1 MRTTLAIGVLVLVAV
16 FVSTLRADDKPA
28 TQPTGVNGTWKWTQP
43 GPGGDRDMV
52 LKLKQDGDKLTGTI
66 TGFGGQDNAI
76 EDGKVDGD
84 KISFKI
90 TRDFNGNQ
98 FTTTYSAT
106 LSGDSLK
113 GKTETTFTRDFDAK
127 RGEK

>member
-1 MRTTLAIGVLVLVAV
+1 MRKALALGVVVLTVT
-16 FVSTLRADDKPA
+16 FVSMLRADDKPA
-28 TQPTGVNGTWKWTQP
+28 ATDVSGTWKWTQP

-52 LKLKQDGDKLTGTI
+52 LKLKQDGNKLTGTI
-66 TGFGGQDNAI
+66 TGFGDQDNAI

-90 TRDFNGNQ
+90 SREFNGNQ
-98 FTTTYSAT
+98 FTTMYTAT
-106 LSGDSLK
+106 VSGDSLK

-127 RGEK
+127 RGDK